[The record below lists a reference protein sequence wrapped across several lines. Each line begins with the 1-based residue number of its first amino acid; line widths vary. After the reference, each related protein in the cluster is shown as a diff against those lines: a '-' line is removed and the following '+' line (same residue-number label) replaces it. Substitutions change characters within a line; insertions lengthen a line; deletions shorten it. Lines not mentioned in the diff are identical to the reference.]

1 MKRFESSR
9 YAIIISI
16 VILMAV
22 GILIYSNT
30 YRCSWHFDDLSYIVN
45 NPTIRTLTDVRSIW
59 ERLTAPGRTVVLYT
73 FALNYHF
80 GKTDVF
86 GYHVVN
92 NAIHL
97 ITTLLVY
104 WMCLQ
109 LFHAPRIKNSPLSSR
124 KRILSLF
131 IALVFLTHPLQTQA
145 VTYIC
150 QRFASL
156 ATLFYVAAMSFY
168 LRARLE
174 KRGALPFFLL
184 SAVAALFGMF
194 SKQITITLP
203 VSVLLTEWLFFSKTD
218 QWKRMLNWKIL
229 IPVLLFL
236 LIIPALYS
244 FNVKGMLSITH
255 KSSGSHHGDL
265 VNAYYYPLTQLRV
278 IPTYLR
284 LLIFPIGQNLLVDFP
299 TSKSF
304 FEWKTSGGFFL
315 IILILAIGYRLRKK
329 RTFLAFGVFWFF
341 LTISVESSFIPIRH
355 VIFEHRVY
363 LPSVGFSI
371 FIVCAI
377 YFLIKEQKRLVVSLS
392 VIVLT
397 FSFLTYQRNKVWRDE
412 FTLWADVKEKSPGEM
427 RAYLN
432 TGIAYSEIGKYDQAI
447 EEFNRALDI
456 YPRSVM
462 TLNNKGIVY
471 TRQHLFDLAIL
482 EYNKALEIDQNWA
495 EIWNNRGDAFRH
507 KAEYQLAL
515 ENYNK
520 ALEINPQLYKAFSNR
535 GVVYSHLGRNDLA
548 LSDFNHAIQIDPD
561 FIEAYQNR
569 GNLYGLIK
577 EYKLAVKD
585 FSKVIEA
592 NAGIPQVYNNRGNAF
607 RHLGEYK
614 SAFADYNKALE
625 IDPNFFEGYNNRGV
639 IYRQWNKTDLALNDY
654 NKAIMLSPD
663 YVKAYN
669 NRGNLFKQQ
678 GRYNQALEDFNTA
691 LDIDPNNKIVYFNRA
706 QTLIGKGDFVNAMK
720 DAQKSNML
728 GLPQAEKL
736 IEQLNKN
743 VDGR

>member
-1 MKRFESSR
+1 MKGFEIKKCVSAVSL
-9 YAIIISI
+9 IIL
-16 VILMAV
+16 VVV
-22 GILIYSNT
+22 GMLVYSNN

-45 NPTIRTLTDVRSIW
+45 NPTIRTLTDFWSIW
-59 ERLTAPGRTVVLYT
+59 ERLSAPGRTVVLYT

-86 GYHVVN
+86 GYHIIN
-92 NAIHL
+92 NGIHI
-97 ITTLLVY
+97 ITALLVY
-104 WMCLQ
+104 WMCKQ
-109 LFHAPRIKNSPLSSR
+109 LFQTPRVKNSAIAGH
-124 KRILSLF
+124 KETLSLF
-131 IALVFLTHPLQTQA
+131 IALVFLTHPIQTQA

-156 ATLFYVAAMSFY
+156 ATLFYIAAMSCY
-168 LRARLE
+168 LKARLGTRV
-174 KRGALPFFLL
+174 KLTFFFL
-184 SAVAALFGMF
+184 SALAAVLGMF

-203 VSVLLTEWLFFSKTD
+203 ISVLLTEWLFFAKTD
-218 QWKRMLNWKIL
+218 QWRRIFNWRIL

-265 VNAYYYPLTQLRV
+265 INAYYYPLTQLRV
-278 IPTYLR
+278 IPTYFR
-284 LLIFPIGQNLLVDFP
+284 LLIFPIGQNLLFDFP
-299 TSKSF
+299 ASKSF

-315 IILILAIGYRLRKK
+315 ILVILWTGYKIRRSMV
-329 RTFLAFGVFWFF
+329 FLAFSIFWFF

-377 YFLIKEQKRLVVSLS
+377 YSLVKEQKKLVISLS

-397 FSFLTYQRNKVWRDE
+397 FSFLTYQRNKVWQDE
-412 FTLWADVKEKSPGEM
+412 FTLWADVKAKSPREM

-432 TGIAYSEIGKYDQAI
+432 TGIAYSEIGKYDQAMD
-447 EEFNRALDI
+447 EFNKALEI

-471 TRQHLFDLAIL
+471 SRQNLFDLAIL

-495 EIWNNRGDAFRH
+495 EIWNNRGDAYRH
-507 KAEYQLAL
+507 KAEYEMSLDD
-515 ENYNK
+515 YNK
-520 ALEINPQLYKAFSNR
+520 ALEINPQLYRASSNR

-548 LSDFNHAIQIDPD
+548 LTDFNQAIRLDPD

-569 GNLYGLIK
+569 GNLYGIIK
-577 EYKLAVKD
+577 QYALAVKD
-585 FSKVIEA
+585 FTKVIES
-592 NAGIPQVYNNRGNAF
+592 NASIPQVYNNRGNAF
-607 RHLGEYK
+607 RHMGEYK
-614 SAFADYNKALE
+614 LAFEDYNKAIEL
-625 IDPNFFEGYNNRGV
+625 DPAFAEGYNNRGI
-639 IYRQWNKTDLALNDY
+639 IYRQWNKTDLALKDY
-654 NKAIMLSPD
+654 NKAILLSSD

-669 NRGNLFKQQ
+669 NRGNLYKQQ
-678 GRYNQALEDFNTA
+678 GQYNLALEDFNTA
-691 LDIDPNNKIVYFNRA
+691 LGIEPDNQIVYYNRA
-706 QTLIGKGDFVNAMK
+706 QTLIGKGDFSNALK
-720 DAQKSNML
+720 DAQKSKML

-736 IEQLNKN
+736 VEQLNKRVN
-743 VDGR
+743 GQ